1 MCRSE
6 LQSSSKS
13 GSSSFQMEIIMF
25 LRSQCVN
32 ICFALVIS
40 SITSSLT
47 RDFRIHFS
55 QLVSAE
61 SPMGKF
67 TNLINVPSILRIK
80 SRLGETCEAC
90 KEPLGE
96 IQYGRLCRAQR
107 DHSVR
112 RENVKSYEI
121 LNRGQVWHGL
131 SFAKASFSE
140 IFILLGCP
148 PTCSK
153 DKDSVR

>member
-1 MCRSE
+1 
-6 LQSSSKS
+6 
-13 GSSSFQMEIIMF
+13 MEIIMF

-32 ICFALVIS
+32 ICFTLVIS
-40 SITSSLT
+40 LIMSSLT
-47 RDFRIHFS
+47 RDFWIHFS

-67 TNLINVPSILRIK
+67 TNLINVLSILHIK
-80 SRLGETCEAC
+80 SRLGEMCEAC
-90 KEPLGE
+90 KELLSK
-96 IQYGRLCRAQR
+96 IQYRWLYRAQR

-112 RENVKSYEI
+112 REKVKSYEI
-121 LNRGQVWHGL
+121 LNHGQVWHGL
-131 SFAKASFSE
+131 SFVKASFSE

-153 DKDSVR
+153 DKDLVRWMSV